1 MDAAV
6 IYDPD
11 IEMSALVDT
20 DTMRALGPVGVG
32 PMSQRELQ
40 SFVTTMPE
48 AVLES
53 MSSYELVVAWSQF
66 WTREFKP
73 LHEDAAE
80 NGTYSVVEPADTDGD
95 AAALAAREAAS
106 ATDVPSPQP
115 ADTDADADT
124 PAVPVVVDCFACG
137 GTGKVA
143 GVTEGAEATCNL
155 CNGGGKIQQ
164 PVPAS

>member
-73 LHEDAAE
+73 LHEDTAE
-80 NGTYSVVEPADTDGD
+80 NGASPVVEPSDTDGD
-95 AAALAAREAAS
+95 AAALAAREATA
-106 ATDVPSPQP
+106 ATDTPAEQP

-124 PAVPVVVDCFACG
+124 PTVPVVVDCFACAG
-137 GTGKVA
+137 SGKVP
-143 GVTEGAEATCNL
+143 GTTEGAEAVCNL
-155 CNGGGKIQQ
+155 CNGIGKIQQ